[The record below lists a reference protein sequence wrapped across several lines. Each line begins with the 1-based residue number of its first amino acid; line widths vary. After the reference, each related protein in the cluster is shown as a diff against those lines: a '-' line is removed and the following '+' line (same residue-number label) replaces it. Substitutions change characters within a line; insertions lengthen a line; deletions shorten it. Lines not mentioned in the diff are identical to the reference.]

1 MKQKISM
8 ARQNANAKLKLLETF
23 GDTSFDRHYFAEIC
37 DNPLTGAFKKKTVVH
52 AGLGGMP
59 VPQEKTAE
67 VWHTLSKTLRRDKTS
82 AYLHIPFCSTH
93 CLYCGFFANPAQ
105 KDKMQA
111 YAKALIRELEADQD
125 LELVQSHP
133 VNAVYLGGGTPTAL
147 ENDDLR
153 QVLDTVRRCLPLA
166 NDCEITVEG
175 RICDLTDEKIQAC
188 IKGGANRFSIGVQTF
203 DTDIRTSLGR
213 VADRQTVI
221 DNLLRLKQTNH
232 AAIIIDLIFG
242 LPDQTMEIWEKD
254 IDTLLDLELDGVDLY
269 QLIRFPGGSL
279 DKAARSGRFKT
290 LADQTQRALMFEAG
304 VNRMN
309 RARYQRLS
317 ISHWGRK
324 FRERNRYNL
333 AMKEKADCLAYGSG
347 AGGNVDG
354 HMIFLDG
361 NLGTYLETAGKTKP
375 VTRIMAP
382 SAHDRISRLISGS
395 LELGY
400 MDLRGAGK
408 TLGLDLETIFAPLTN
423 QWESAGLLTREQG
436 WMTLTL
442 AGQFWQTNLAQGMI
456 DYYKQISTASS

>member
-1 MKQKISM
+1 MKQKISP
-8 ARQNANAKLKLLETF
+8 ARQDANAKLKLMETF
-23 GDTSFDRHYFAEIC
+23 GETSFDRHYFAEIC
-37 DNPLTGAFKKKTVVH
+37 DNPLTGAFKKKAVVH
-52 AGLGGMP
+52 AGLGGTP
-59 VPQEKTAE
+59 VPQEETAG
-67 VWHTLSKTLRRDKTS
+67 VWHTLSKIQRRDKTS
-82 AYLHIPFCSTH
+82 TYIHIPFCSTH

-125 LELVQSHP
+125 SDLVQSHP

-147 ENDDLR
+147 ESNDLR
-153 QVLDTVRRCLPLA
+153 QVLETVRRCLPLA

-203 DTDIRTSLGR
+203 DTGIRASLGR
-213 VADRQTVI
+213 VADRQTVMKR
-221 DNLLRLKQTNH
+221 LLRLKQTNH

-242 LPDQTMEIWEKD
+242 LPDQTMAVWEKD
-254 IDTLLDLELDGVDLY
+254 IDTFLDLELDGVDLY

-290 LADQTQRALMFEAG
+290 LADQAQRALMFETG

-309 RARYQRLS
+309 RVRYQRLS

-333 AMKEKADCLAYGSG
+333 SMKEKADCLAYGSG
-347 AGGNVDG
+347 AGGNVNG
-354 HMIFLDG
+354 HMVFLDG
-361 NLGTYLETAGKTKP
+361 KLDTYLKTAGKTKP
-375 VTRIMAP
+375 VTRIMTP
-382 SAHDRISRLISGS
+382 SAHDSLIRRISGC

-400 MDLRGAGK
+400 MDLRGAGSQ
-408 TLGLDLETIFAPLTN
+408 LNLDLETIFTPLTD
-423 QWESAGLLTREQG
+423 QWESAGLITRDQG
-436 WMTLTL
+436 WITLTL

-456 DYYKQISTASS
+456 DYYQQTSSA

>member
-1 MKQKISM
+1 MKQKIST

-23 GDTSFDRHYFAEIC
+23 GDSSFDRHYFAEIS

-52 AGLGGMP
+52 AGLGSTP
-59 VPQEKTAE
+59 VPQEKTAG
-67 VWHTLSKTLRRDKTS
+67 VWHTLSTTQRRDKTC
-82 AYLHIPFCSTH
+82 AYIHIPFCSTH
-93 CLYCGFFANPAQ
+93 CLYCGFFTNPAQ
-105 KDKMQA
+105 KETMHA

-125 LELVQSHP
+125 LDLVQSHP

-147 ENDDLR
+147 DSDDLR

-175 RICDLTDEKIQAC
+175 RINDLTDEKIQAC
-188 IKGGANRFSIGVQTF
+188 IKAGANRFSLGVQSF

-213 VADRQTVI
+213 LADRQTVI
-221 DNLLRLKQTNH
+221 ESLLRLKQTNH

-242 LPDQTMEIWEKD
+242 LPDQTMAIWEKD
-254 IDTLLDLELDGVDLY
+254 IDILLDIELDGVDLY
-269 QLIRFPGGSL
+269 QLIRFPGGRL

-290 LADQTQRALMFEAG
+290 LADQAQRALMFESG
-304 VNRMN
+304 VTRMTQ
-309 RARYQRLS
+309 ARYRRLS

-324 FRERNRYNL
+324 FRERNIYNL
-333 AMKEKADCLAYGSG
+333 AMKEKTDCLAYGSG
-347 AGGNVDG
+347 AGGSVNG

-361 NLGTYLETAGKTKP
+361 NLDTYLETAGKIKP
-375 VTRIMAP
+375 VTRIMTP
-382 SAHDRISRLISGS
+382 PAHDNLTRLISGS

-408 TLGLDLETIFAPLTN
+408 TLGLDLETIFAPLTD
-423 QWESAGLLTREQG
+423 QWESAGLITREQG
-436 WMTLTL
+436 WITLTL

-456 DYYKQISTASS
+456 DYYKEISTTS